1 MRYLPMF
8 LALAPASG
16 VLRCIYSGSLGGRKI
31 GSSGSGGGSSAADSG
46 SGSGSSSGG
55 GGSGSGGGRPQVLL
69 IESKPSHQLF
79 LEKVL
84 RKENCDSF
92 LCFTVGQASER
103 CSQLS
108 QMASTRPD
116 GSRTEIVFDLVL
128 ISAEEDL
135 RELGA
140 LLKRLQQHTST
151 GRTVVAGLVSV
162 LGVEGEVKL
171 ACGKWDPKT
180 LTSTNFDTLLPAP
193 LAAAATLAVQKPLKA
208 ASIAEL
214 MSRVVR
220 FPGAASGASGSG
232 AVALNMGLTPQSL
245 LVRAAALRDGAGS
258 AAADSGGRGA
268 SGLSGSQFN
277 SPLKLR
283 RIPLAVDDFKPPGL
297 R

>member
-8 LALAPASG
+8 LALAPAGG

-46 SGSGSSSGG
+46 AGAGSSSGG
-55 GGSGSGGGRPQVLL
+55 GGGGRPQVLL
-69 IESKPSHQLF
+69 IESKPRHQLF

-84 RKENCDSF
+84 RKESCDSF

-108 QMASTRPD
+108 QMASTRPN

-135 RELGA
+135 SELGA
-140 LLKRLQQHTST
+140 LLKKLQQHTST

-162 LGVEGEVKL
+162 LGVEGEAKL
-171 ACGKWDPKT
+171 AHGKWDPKT
-180 LTSTNFDTLLPAP
+180 LTSTNFDALLPAP

-220 FPGAASGASGSG
+220 FPGAASGASGG
-232 AVALNMGLTPQSL
+232 EVALNMGLTPQCL
-245 LVRAAALRDGAGS
+245 LVRAAALRDGAVS
-258 AAADSGGRGA
+258 AAAAAGAGGA

-283 RIPLAVDDFKPPGL
+283 RIPLAVDDFKPS